1 MKGESNLTSFKD
13 FLEFLKLSPNILAA
27 ISIVTGTITLIPDY
41 YAKKIYMYNFRN
53 DYGFIISILFLVST
67 TILIILLF
75 TYIFK
80 YINNVIINRKI
91 QKGKYKY
98 LINADENKLSLIKEF
113 IKDSTHTLTLPM
125 NDGLIIELQHFGI
138 ITMAGSTQLVDIE
151 FDNSVYVKYFLQ
163 PWVITFINKY
173 DELKDKYMK

>member
-1 MKGESNLTSFKD
+1 MKGENNLTSFKD
-13 FLEFLKLSPNILAA
+13 FLEFLKLPPNILAA
-27 ISIVTGTITLIPDY
+27 ISIVSGTITLIPDN

-80 YINNVIINRKI
+80 YINNVITNRKI

-163 PWVITFINKY
+163 SWVITFINKY

>member
-1 MKGESNLTSFKD
+1 M
-13 FLEFLKLSPNILAA
+13 
-27 ISIVTGTITLIPDY
+27 
-41 YAKKIYMYNFRN
+41 
-53 DYGFIISILFLVST
+53 
-67 TILIILLF
+67 
-75 TYIFK
+75 
-80 YINNVIINRKI
+80 
-91 QKGKYKY
+91 
-98 LINADENKLSLIKEF
+98 INADENKLSLIKEF